1 METNCST
8 LRKEEL
14 IFRVRSLTTLIL
26 LLGCCLSGYSQVIKT
41 YRVSDV
47 DPQCTFYTNNGYP
60 TEGGHLDITSVTTYT
75 AFPRNAGYALKVVGT
90 TGTFKEYANGTA
102 TLDVVYNLA
111 DKTTGALSAEN
122 WTMHIDLVGRT
133 TTAPPHFPMGGAC
146 GNAAGTGFVYY
157 NVSQGTVTS
166 NIAGHGPYIV
176 QNKDQSSFGPT
187 DPPGG
192 QYTAYFQM
200 GNGAS
205 LRHPTA
211 FGLGGWWDV
220 IRVNNPDGAYP
231 FGVGD
236 SYLELEEIP
245 SCTNPSVAINN
256 TSPSICPGG
265 NSTLSVS
272 GCTGGTVAWSDG
284 ATGVSRVVNPT
295 VTTTYSA
302 TCTIGDCNGSA
313 STSVMVS
320 PAPAP
325 TVNSPSICAGQSA
338 VLTVSNCS
346 GTVVWS
352 DGSTGLT
359 KTVNPTTTTTYSATC
374 TVGACSGSTT
384 STVTVSPL
392 PTLSLAASATNV
404 TVGTPVSLTAN
415 GCSGNVAWSSG
426 QTGSVITVTP
436 MNATQ
441 TYSATCT
448 TPAGCS
454 ATAAITVTTQPA
466 ATCVLSVTV
475 TPGSCVSATNTY
487 SVTATIQLANGPT
500 GILTISTGAFSQTIA
515 TTSSATTYTAVL
527 NGLHSDGV
535 THSVLVSLAG
545 CTSVT
550 STYTAPASCTITTC
564 PPPVHVCKGSGYVYQ
579 LNTTPDLGTYQW
591 YRNGIA
597 ISGATSSTYN
607 ATQAGSYSVVVNG
620 NVAGTCPDNS
630 CCPAIIVE
638 DSIPDYQAQT
648 QTATCQPQSN
658 SVNSDGRILSTNW
671 TANSSDT
678 TTYYYEVN
686 LGSTYDASQRIAG
699 GSTIRVPSNGVLV
712 TNIPNPVSVTG
723 QAYTIRISSSA
734 GCFKDELVILPQTT
748 CSCPPAQCLPFVIR
762 RIR

>member
-1 METNCST
+1 M
-8 LRKEEL
+8 
-14 IFRVRSLTTLIL
+14 
-26 LLGCCLSGYSQVIKT
+26 
-41 YRVSDV
+41 
-47 DPQCTFYTNNGYP
+47 
-60 TEGGHLDITSVTTYT
+60 
-75 AFPRNAGYALKVVGT
+75 NAT
-90 TGTFKEYANGTA
+90 
-102 TLDVVYNLA
+102 
-111 DKTTGALSAEN
+111 
-122 WTMHIDLVGRT
+122 
-133 TTAPPHFPMGGAC
+133 
-146 GNAAGTGFVYY
+146 
-157 NVSQGTVTS
+157 Q
-166 NIAGHGPYIV
+166 
-176 QNKDQSSFGPT
+176 
-187 DPPGG
+187 
-192 QYTAYFQM
+192 
-200 GNGAS
+200 
-205 LRHPTA
+205 
-211 FGLGGWWDV
+211 
-220 IRVNNPDGAYP
+220 
-231 FGVGD
+231 
-236 SYLELEEIP
+236 
-245 SCTNPSVAINN
+245 
-256 TSPSICPGG
+256 
-265 NSTLSVS
+265 
-272 GCTGGTVAWSDG
+272 
-284 ATGVSRVVNPT
+284 
-295 VTTTYSA
+295 TYSA
-302 TCTIGDCNGSA
+302 TCTTPAGCSA
-313 STSVMVS
+313 TAAITVTTQPAASLVVTS
-320 PAPAP
+320 A
-325 TVNSPSICAGQSA
+325 TICAGQSA
-338 VLTVSNCS
+338 TLVASGCTGNVTWNTGATGATLVTPTLT
-346 GTVVWS
+346 
-352 DGSTGLT
+352 STT
-359 KTVNPTTTTTYSATC
+359 SYTATC
-374 TVGACSGSTT
+374 TTGTGSTT
-384 STVTVSPL
+384 TAVGTVTVSPL

-415 GCSGNVAWSSG
+415 GCSGNLAWSSG

-535 THSVLVSLAG
+535 THSVLISLAG

-658 SVNSDGRILSTNW
+658 SVNSDGRILITNW

-678 TTYYYEVN
+678 TTYYYEIN
-686 LGSTYDASQRIAG
+686 LGATYDASQRIAG

-734 GCFKDELVILPQTT
+734 GCFKDKLVILPQTT